1 MRRAPVLIGLLT
13 ATLICPGQTRPQRK
27 SSAPPGAA
35 KWPIESLA
43 VEGNRRYARDQI
55 VALLGLK
62 PGQTAGRDDFEAAR
76 ERLLA
81 TGAFESI
88 AYRFQPGPS
97 GKGYAVTFEVTEVEQ
112 VYPFRFERL
121 PLTDVELES
130 ALRQANPLYGERI
143 PATDRALA
151 RSTEAIEKALAE
163 RGAPQRVVARFTADA
178 PEQLLIVFQPAAP
191 PPVIAE
197 VRFTGNRVMSET
209 VLRNAISGVA
219 IGVPYSEVRMRQLL
233 ENSIRPLYETRGRL
247 RAAFERIEVAKSP
260 AVEGVVVT
268 VAISEG
274 DLYSLGEAVLEGEGA
289 PLEELRKAADF
300 KSGEPA
306 NFAEINEGLGRVRR
320 ALGRRGYL
328 RPEIEVARE
337 IRDQTKTVDL
347 RIRVTPGPQFTF
359 GKLHVQGLDING
371 EAAIR
376 RLWTLKPG
384 APFDATYPDYFLERI
399 REDGVFDN
407 LRKTKSVL
415 QVHEDARTVDVTLIF
430 G

>member
-1 MRRAPVLIGLLT
+1 MGWPTRLFAVV
-13 ATLICPGQTRPQRK
+13 AAALICWGQTRRERK
-27 SSAPPGAA
+27 PAAAPVAV
-35 KWPIESLA
+35 KWPLESLA
-43 VEGNRRYARDQI
+43 VEGNRRYTRDQI
-55 VALLGLK
+55 ASLTGLELG
-62 PGQTAGRDDFEAAR
+62 QAVGREEFEAAR

-88 AYRFQPGPS
+88 GYRFQPAAS
-97 GKGYAVTFEVTEVEQ
+97 GKGLAVTFEVTEVEQ
-112 VYPFRFERL
+112 VYAFRFERL
-121 PLTDVELES
+121 PLSEAELES
-130 ALRQANPLYGERI
+130 AVRQASPLFGERI

-151 RSTEAIEKALAE
+151 QCTAAIEKALAA
-163 RGAPQRVVARFTADA
+163 RGAAQTVVARLTADA
-178 PEQLLIVFQPAAP
+178 PDQLVIVFQPAAP

-197 VRFTGNRVMSET
+197 VRFTGNRLFPET

-219 IGVPYSEVRMRQLL
+219 VGVPYSENRMRQLL
-233 ENSIRPLYETRGRL
+233 DTSIRPLYEMRGRL
-247 RAAFERIEVAKSP
+247 RVAFERIAVEKSP

-268 VAISEG
+268 VAVSEG
-274 DLYSLGEAVLEGEGA
+274 ETYSLGEAVFEGEGV
-289 PLEELRKAADF
+289 PLEELRAAADF

-306 NFAEINEGLGRVRR
+306 NFAEINEGVGRIRR

-328 RPEIEVARE
+328 RPEVEMARQ
-337 IRDQTKTVDL
+337 IRDESKTVDL

-359 GKLHVQGLDING
+359 GKLRIQGLDLNA
-371 EAAIR
+371 EAAVR

-407 LRKTKSVL
+407 LRRTKSVL
-415 QVHEDARTVDVTLIF
+415 EVHEDSRTVDVTLIF